1 MQIKKFLG
9 FGYESNVYLIIDK
22 NIALI
27 DAGTGFETPF
37 LIKKLREN
45 GIKKIDYIILTHEHF
60 DHCGGA
66 SEIKKFMGGKIAMHV
81 DAADVLEK
89 GLSIYASFFNAIQ
102 RKASVEIKLVDGDEI
117 KIGETNLKIIH
128 TPGHSPGSICIY
140 EAESKSIFSGDTVF
154 ANGGI
159 GRTDFY
165 NGNHE
170 DLINSIKKLASIKIN
185 AIYPGHGDY
194 ITKNAEAHIK
204 MALSNANL
212 L

>member
-9 FGYESNVYLIIDK
+9 FGYESNVYLIIDD

-37 LIKKLREN
+37 LIEKLREN
-45 GIKKIDYIILTHEHF
+45 GMKKIDYIILTHEHF
-60 DHCGGA
+60 DHCGGVPA
-66 SEIKKFMGGKIAMHV
+66 IKKFMGGKIAMHV
-81 DAADVLEK
+81 DGADVLEK
-89 GLSIYASFFNAIQ
+89 GLNIYASFFNAIQ
-102 RKASVEIKLVDGDEI
+102 RKANVDLKLVDGDEI
-117 KIGETNLKIIH
+117 KIGKTNLKIIH

-140 EAESKSIFSGDTVF
+140 EPESKVLFSGDTIF

-165 NGNHE
+165 NGNHK
-170 DLINSIKKLASIKIN
+170 DLINSIKKLAQVKIN
-185 AIYPGHGDY
+185 AIYPGHGNC
-194 ITKNAEAHIK
+194 ITKNAEMHIK
-204 MALSNANL
+204 MALNNATL